1 MAKYDFTV
9 TIDGVDLPAE
19 TLARIN
25 SALQKALLN
34 ELASADTG
42 VEEIAY
48 RPIMSELIRRDA
60 HARAAAARIG
70 GSTGGIAV
78 RAVKA

>member
-19 TLARIN
+19 TLGRIN
-25 SALQKALLN
+25 SALQKALLS
-34 ELASADTG
+34 ELAAADTG
-42 VEEIAY
+42 VGEIAY

-60 HARAAAARIG
+60 HAAAARIGG

-78 RAVKA
+78 RALKA